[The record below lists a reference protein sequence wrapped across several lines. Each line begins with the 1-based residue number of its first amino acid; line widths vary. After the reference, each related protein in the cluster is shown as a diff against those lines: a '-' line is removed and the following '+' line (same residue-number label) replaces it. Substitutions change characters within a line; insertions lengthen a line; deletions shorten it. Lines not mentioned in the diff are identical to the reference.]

1 LPLRGQP
8 GVLVIHAMIR
18 TRWCIAVLAF
28 ATAWPGAAAAADL
41 GAYPSR
47 PIHLVVPTAPG
58 GAGDALARE
67 SALRLSQA
75 LHAPVVV
82 ENRPGASGMLGTE
95 SVARAAPDG
104 YTLLFMTSATHLIAP
119 AVAGSARYDPVAD
132 FEPVID
138 LGYAMSV
145 VMVASDLP
153 ISTLGELVDYAR
165 AHPGA
170 LAYASSGAGSANH
183 LDTEVL
189 ASLTGMLLLHV
200 PYRGTADGYR
210 ALVAGEV
217 QVMIGAITSAQPHIA
232 AGKVR
237 PLAVMARARS
247 PLLPAVPTLAELG
260 FGDADVRKWMGIAAP
275 AHTPR
280 AVVASVN
287 GALAHMLATASMRA
301 WMQKNGFEVTGG
313 TPAEFRRIV
322 VEDDAK
328 WNGIVGRVVRE
339 AR

>member
-1 LPLRGQP
+1 
-8 GVLVIHAMIR
+8 VLVIDVIR
-18 TRWCIAVLAF
+18 IRWCIALLAL
-28 ATAWPGAAAAADL
+28 ATPWLGTAAADG

-58 GAGDALARE
+58 GAGDSLARE

-82 ENRPGASGMLGTE
+82 ENRAGASGMVGTE
-95 SVARAAPDG
+95 SVARATPDG
-104 YTLLFMTSATHLIAP
+104 YTLLFVTSATHLIAP
-119 AVAGSARYDPVAD
+119 AVAGTARYDPVGD

-145 VMVASDLP
+145 VMVGADLP
-153 ISTLGELVDYAR
+153 VATLGELVAYAR

-189 ASLTGMLLLHV
+189 ASLTGLSLLHV

-210 ALVAGEV
+210 ALIAGEV
-217 QVMIGAITSAQPHIA
+217 QVMIGALTSALPHIT
-232 AGKVR
+232 AGRVR

-247 PLLPAVPTLAELG
+247 PLLPGVPTLAELG
-260 FGDADVRKWMGIAAP
+260 YGGADVRKWMGIAAP
-275 AHTPR
+275 AGTPH
-280 AVVASVN
+280 AIVASVN
-287 GALAHMLATASMRA
+287 GALARMLATPSMRA
-301 WMQKNGFEVTGG
+301 WMQKNGFEVAGG
-313 TPAEFRRIV
+313 TPAEFRRIL
-322 VEDDAK
+322 VEDEAR
-328 WNGIVGRVVRE
+328 WNAIVVRVVRE
-339 AR
+339 GR